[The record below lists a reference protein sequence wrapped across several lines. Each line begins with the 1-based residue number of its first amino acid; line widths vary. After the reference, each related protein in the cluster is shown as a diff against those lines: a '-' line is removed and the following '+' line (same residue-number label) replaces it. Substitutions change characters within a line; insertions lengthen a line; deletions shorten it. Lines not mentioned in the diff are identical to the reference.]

1 MITEVEG
8 EVDGHNARLLP
19 RSIQEGFF
27 PNRHPFRYSTCPTG
41 LNFSEQMGIKHLLLD
56 KLYMYMYLQRIPY
69 TVANCTIHLNETKY
83 NLGKGK
89 LTKPMHQFC
98 LGIFERRGL
107 QEVCCGIAM
116 CFGSSCFSLACF
128 FLVFGKPASS
138 FALNLIFSKRKVLFC
153 VHLFIVSLCCR
164 NALLAIV

>member
-1 MITEVEG
+1 MIAQVEG

-41 LNFSEQMGIKHLLLD
+41 LNFSEHMGIKHLLLD
-56 KLYMYMYLQRIPY
+56 KLYMYLQRIPY

-98 LGIFERRGL
+98 LGYLKGGTPGRFAGAL
-107 QEVCCGIAM
+107 PCA
-116 CFGSSCFSLACF
+116 LAQVAF
-128 FLVFGKPASS
+128 P
-138 FALNLIFSKRKVLFC
+138 
-153 VHLFIVSLCCR
+153 
-164 NALLAIV
+164 LLASFWSLENLLPHLLLTLFSPKGKCYFVFICL